1 MYQEYQENFNHVKLE
16 KGMYHL
22 ANKSFLQALEEA
34 DASSAYENTP
44 LAGLDAYERQLK
56 RFDIRVSGVNCDK
69 VEKFFTTTESAVL
82 FPEFIRRAV
91 MQGMEESVLP
101 EITAAVTWSESNRYQ
116 GCVLSDTTAYSV
128 TTSATAMPV
137 SSILESTTISS
148 IDKYGRTVQASYEA
162 VRQQRLDIFALMLRR
177 IGKQLADSII
187 AKAILVMKNGAN
199 ATKTTIAAKDFAYSD
214 LASLYG
220 KFKSFHMKALL
231 ASPGMMAKILVMDEM
246 LEASSK
252 DVTEICLPFGT
263 KLINCSPMDD
273 NLLIGMD
280 TDFALEQIQSSEVIL
295 ETDKLID
302 RQLDCIGISVN
313 VGFRVLMTD
322 ALRTIELTTSTT

>member
-1 MYQEYQENFNHVKLE
+1 MYQENYNQVRLE

-56 RFDIRVSGVNCDK
+56 RFDIHVSGVNCDR
-69 VEKFFTTTESAVL
+69 VEKFFTTTESAIL

-91 MQGMEESVLP
+91 IQGMEDAVLSD
-101 EITAAVTWSESNRYQ
+101 ITAVVSRSESNRYQ
-116 GCVLSDTTAYSV
+116 GCALTDTTAYS
-128 TTSATAMPV
+128 TTTAGTAMPV
-137 SSILESTTISS
+137 SSILESATVSTIE
-148 IDKYGRTVQASYEA
+148 KYGRLVQASYEA
-162 VRQQRLDIFALMLRR
+162 VRQQRLDVFALMLRR
-177 IGKQLADSII
+177 IGKQLADSIV
-187 AKAILVMKNGAN
+187 AKAILAMKNTAN
-199 ATKTTIAAKDFAYSD
+199 ATKTTVTTANFAYSD
-214 LASLYG
+214 LANLYG
-220 KFKSFHMKALL
+220 KFNSFNMKVLL
-231 ASPGMMAKILVMDEM
+231 ASPAVMAKILVMDQM

-252 DVTEICLPFGT
+252 DVTEIRLPFGT
-263 KLINCSPMDD
+263 KLINCSQMEDTV
-273 NLLIGMD
+273 LLGID
-280 TDFALEQIQSSEVIL
+280 TDFALEQIQSSDVIL

-322 ALRTIELTTSTT
+322 AIKMIQFS

>member
-1 MYQEYQENFNHVKLE
+1 MYQDYQENFNHVKLE

-22 ANKSFLQALEEA
+22 TNKSFLQALEEA

-56 RFDIRVSGVNCDK
+56 RFDIHVSGIHCDK

-91 MQGMEESVLP
+91 IQGMEESVLSD
-101 EITAAVTWSESNRYQ
+101 ITAVVSRSESNRYQ
-116 GCVLSDTTAYSV
+116 GCALTDTTAYS
-128 TTSATAMPV
+128 TTAAGTAMPV
-137 SSILESTTISS
+137 SSILESTTVSTIE
-148 IDKYGRTVQASYEA
+148 KYGRLVQASYEA
-162 VRQQRLDIFALMLRR
+162 VRQQRLDVFALMLRR
-177 IGKQLADSII
+177 IGKQLADSIT
-187 AKAILVMKNGAN
+187 ARALLVMKNAAN
-199 ATKTTIAAKDFAYSD
+199 ATKTTVTTANFSYSD
-214 LASLYG
+214 LAALYG
-220 KFKSFHMKALL
+220 KFTSFNMKALL
-231 ASPGMMAKILVMDEM
+231 ASPAVMAKILVMDQM

-252 DVTEICLPFGT
+252 DVTEIRLPFGT
-263 KLINCSPMDD
+263 KLINCSQMEDTV
-273 NLLIGMD
+273 LLGID
-280 TDFALEQIQSSEVIL
+280 TDFALEQLQSSDVIL

-322 ALRTIELTTSTT
+322 AIKMIQFS